1 MTIWMNPRGAMS
13 WTGLIVIA
21 TTVFGC
27 PKPPP
32 PDPPPP
38 PPLDDAG
45 VDVEEPPPAPE
56 AGPATCETACAH
68 MRKLGCKLGEDT
80 QEGRKCEQV
89 CEKAQTG
96 TLDLLRWDLLCLTT
110 ATACGMC
117 K

>member
-1 MTIWMNPRGAMS
+1 MIIRMNPRGAMS
-13 WTGLIVIA
+13 WAGLIVIA
-21 TTVFGC
+21 TTIFGC
-27 PKPPP
+27 PKPPVP

-38 PPLDDAG
+38 PPIVDAG
-45 VDVEEPPPAPE
+45 EDVDDPWMDSGPP
-56 AGPATCETACAH
+56 TCETACEH
-68 MRKLGCKLGEDT
+68 MRKLKCKLGEDT

-96 TLDLLRWDLLCLTT
+96 TLELLRWDLPCLTT